1 VAGTGHSA
9 PETRAPET
17 RAPETRAPETRA
29 PETRAPET
37 TALPIDLAAALDAAA
52 GSVEFEPALGIP
64 WQSGL
69 DPLTGLADRRWF
81 LRAVAVSDGSAS
93 GAADD
98 VGIIAVRING
108 LRSLLVSHGR
118 VAADGV
124 LLLAAE
130 VLHGW
135 SRGDDLAARLGVDSF
150 GILAHTDAAGLAA
163 TAARLRVKLADAGV
177 SATIGSA
184 MRAAQGG
191 ASEAL
196 RTANRDVGRGN
207 GTRRADEAAASRAI
221 RGASAGTAAQ
231 VIQAQATG
239 ILMQWHH
246 CGADRA
252 RLELAYQAHEM
263 GIPVT
268 SMARLLVAVASG
280 APLSDQDAA
289 HGIDLE
295 RSTRLAANVR
305 AGLTPHPSTIG
316 GERSSTDGVGDDST
330 YTPSR
335 QMQPVWSVRPPN
347 SASGLLS
354 LAGADASTRAE
365 DLLLAGRYRGAAD
378 PSGSGGDWF
387 DAFILPDGTAALVLG
402 DVAGHDTLAA
412 TTMMQLRTLLRG
424 FAVTHEMAP
433 SEVLRRL
440 DVFFAQLDL
449 DLLATAFFAW
459 VHPHPDGGLVLRWCN
474 AGHLPPLVLATDGET
489 VILES
494 RNDLLLGLGLDT
506 SRADLSLRLPAGST
520 LLMYSD
526 GLIET
531 RNADLDH
538 GLDRLRSAA
547 RSLATLDVAELC
559 DELVSVMVGVST
571 HDDVT
576 VLAVRIPR

>member
-1 VAGTGHSA
+1 MAGTGH
-9 PETRAPET
+9 RAPEV
-17 RAPETRAPETRA
+17 AV
-29 PETRAPET
+29 
-37 TALPIDLAAALDAAA
+37 TALWGAPA

-81 LRAVAVSDGSAS
+81 LRAVAVADGSAS

-98 VGIIAVRING
+98 VGIIAVRMIG
-108 LRSLLVSHGR
+108 LRSVLVSHGR

-163 TAARLRVKLADAGV
+163 TAARLRTKLADAGV

-196 RTANRDVGRGN
+196 RTTNRDVGKSN

-239 ILMQWHH
+239 ILMQWHR

-289 HGIDLE
+289 YGIDLE

-305 AGLTPHPSTIG
+305 AGLASRTSTIR
-316 GERSSTDGVGDDST
+316 GERWAPEGARDDSA

-335 QMQPVWSVRPPN
+335 HTQPVWSVRPPN

-354 LAGADASTRAE
+354 LAG
-365 DLLLAGRYRGAAD
+365 
-378 PSGSGGDWF
+378 
-387 DAFILPDGTAALVLG
+387 
-402 DVAGHDTLAA
+402 
-412 TTMMQLRTLLRG
+412 
-424 FAVTHEMAP
+424 
-433 SEVLRRL
+433 
-440 DVFFAQLDL
+440 
-449 DLLATAFFAW
+449 
-459 VHPHPDGGLVLRWCN
+459 
-474 AGHLPPLVLATDGET
+474 
-489 VILES
+489 
-494 RNDLLLGLGLDT
+494 
-506 SRADLSLRLPAGST
+506 
-520 LLMYSD
+520 
-526 GLIET
+526 
-531 RNADLDH
+531 
-538 GLDRLRSAA
+538 
-547 RSLATLDVAELC
+547 
-559 DELVSVMVGVST
+559 
-571 HDDVT
+571 
-576 VLAVRIPR
+576 

>member
-1 VAGTGHSA
+1 MAGIGHGA
-9 PETRAPET
+9 AK
-17 RAPETRAPETRA
+17 
-29 PETRAPET
+29 
-37 TALPIDLAAALDAAA
+37 AAADAPRDVHA
-52 GSVEFEPALGIP
+52 GSVDFEPTLGIP

-81 LRAVAVSDGSAS
+81 LRAVAVADGSANGDDS
-93 GAADD
+93 QADD

-118 VAADGV
+118 VARDGV

-150 GILAHTDAAGLAA
+150 GILAHTDAPGLTA
-163 TAARLRVKLADAGV
+163 TAARLRTKLADAGV
-177 SATIGSA
+177 SATVSAA

-196 RTANRDVGRGN
+196 RTANRDLSKGN

-263 GIPVT
+263 GLPVT

-280 APLSDQDAA
+280 APLDDVDAA

-305 AGLTPHPSTIG
+305 ARMTPTTLTSDADQTAS
-316 GERSSTDGVGDDST
+316 EGVGDDGA

-354 LAGADASTRAE
+354 LAGPDASIRAE

-402 DVAGHDTLAA
+402 DVAGHDALAA
-412 TTMMQLRTLLRG
+412 TTMMQLRTVLRG

-440 DVFFAQLDL
+440 DLFFAQLDL
-449 DLLATAFFAW
+449 DLLATAFFGW
-459 VHPHPDGGLVLRWCN
+459 VHPDSAGGLVLRWCN
-474 AGHLPPLVLATDGET
+474 AGHLPPLVVAADGEA
-489 VILES
+489 VVLES
-494 RNDLLLGLGLDT
+494 RNDLLLGLGLET

-520 LLMYSD
+520 LLLYSD

-531 RNADLDH
+531 RNADIDH
-538 GLDRLRSAA
+538 GLDRLRVAA
-547 RSLATLDVAELC
+547 SLVASLDVAELC
-559 DELVSVMVGVST
+559 DELVSAMVGVSP

-576 VLAVRIPR
+576 VLAVRIPS

>member
-1 VAGTGHSA
+1 MAGAEQSA
-9 PETRAPET
+9 AD
-17 RAPETRAPETRA
+17 ANLG
-29 PETRAPET
+29 
-37 TALPIDLAAALDAAA
+37 ALRDVSASSID
-52 GSVEFEPALGIP
+52 FEPTLGIP

-81 LRAVAVSDGSAS
+81 LRAVAVSDGSDS
-93 GAADD
+93 RDDSQADD

-108 LRSLLVSHGR
+108 LRSLRTSHGQ
-118 VAADGV
+118 VAADG
-124 LLLAAE
+124 LLLLVAE

-150 GILAHTDAAGLAA
+150 GVLAHTDALGLAA
-163 TAARLRVKLADAGV
+163 TAARLRTKLADAGV

-196 RTANRDVGRGN
+196 RTANRDVGKSN

-239 ILMQWHH
+239 ILMQWHR

-263 GIPVT
+263 GLPVT
-268 SMARLLVAVASG
+268 SMARLLIAVASG
-280 APLSDQDAA
+280 APLSDHDAA
-289 HGIDLE
+289 YGIDLE
-295 RSTRLAANVR
+295 RSTRLAANIR
-305 AGLTPHPSTIG
+305 AGVAPQRSTS
-316 GERSSTDGVGDDST
+316 RSGQTEVVGDDGA

-335 QMQPVWSVRPPN
+335 QMQPIWSVRPPN
-347 SASGLLS
+347 SAIGLLS
-354 LAGADASTRAE
+354 LAGPDTSIRSE
-365 DLLLAGRYRGAAD
+365 DLLLAGRYRGAAN
-378 PSGSGGDWF
+378 PSSSGGDWF

-402 DVAGHDTLAA
+402 DVAGHDALAA

-440 DVFFAQLDL
+440 DVFFAHLDL
-449 DLLATAFFAW
+449 DLLATAFFGW
-459 VHPHPDGGLVLRWCN
+459 VYPDPAGGLVLRWCN
-474 AGHLPPLVLATDGET
+474 AGHLPPVVVAADGET
-489 VILES
+489 VILET
-494 RNDLLLGLGLDT
+494 RNDLLLGLGLET
-506 SRADLSLRLPAGST
+506 SRADLSLRLEAGST
-520 LLMYSD
+520 LLLYSD

-538 GLDRLRSAA
+538 GVERLRAAA
-547 RSLATLDVAELC
+547 RSVAMLDVAELC
-559 DELVSVMVGVST
+559 DQLVSAMVGVSP

-576 VLAVRIPR
+576 VLAVRIPN

>member
-1 VAGTGHSA
+1 VAGTGHGARNADA
-9 PETRAPET
+9 P
-17 RAPETRAPETRA
+17 
-29 PETRAPET
+29 
-37 TALPIDLAAALDAAA
+37 ALPEALA
-52 GSVEFEPALGIP
+52 GSTDFEPTLGIP

-81 LRAVAVSDGSAS
+81 LRAVAVSDGSDS
-93 GAADD
+93 GSADD

-108 LRSLLVSHGR
+108 LRSLRVSHGQ

-150 GILAHTDAAGLAA
+150 GILAHTDAQGLVA
-163 TAARLRVKLADAGV
+163 TAARLRTKLADAGV

-196 RTANRDVGRGN
+196 RTANRDVDKGN
-207 GTRRADEAAASRAI
+207 GTRRADEAAATRAI

-239 ILMQWHH
+239 ILMQWHR

-263 GIPVT
+263 GLPVT

-295 RSTRLAANVR
+295 RSSRLAANIR
-305 AGLTPHPSTIG
+305 AGLAPPTST
-316 GERSSTDGVGDDST
+316 TDDDQIADEGVGDDGA

-354 LAGADASTRAE
+354 LAGPDASIRAE
-365 DLLLAGRYRGAAD
+365 DLLLAGRYRGAAN

-402 DVAGHDTLAA
+402 DVAGHDALAA

-440 DVFFAQLDL
+440 DVFFAHLDL

-459 VHPHPDGGLVLRWCN
+459 VHPDPAGGLVLRWCN
-474 AGHLPPLVLATDGET
+474 AGHLPPLVVAADGEA
-489 VILES
+489 VVLES
-494 RNDLLLGLGLDT
+494 RHDLLLGLGLET
-506 SRADLSLRLPAGST
+506 SRADLSLPLPAGST
-520 LLMYSD
+520 LLLYSD

-538 GLDRLRSAA
+538 GLERLRTAA
-547 RSLATLDVAELC
+547 RSVATLDVAELC
-559 DELVSVMVGVST
+559 DELVSAMVGVSP

-576 VLAVRIPR
+576 VLAVRIPG

>member
-1 VAGTGHSA
+1 VAGKEHG
-9 PETRAPET
+9 
-17 RAPETRAPETRA
+17 
-29 PETRAPET
+29 
-37 TALPIDLAAALDAAA
+37 ALEADIAALRD
-52 GSVEFEPALGIP
+52 GSAESVDFEPTLGIP

-81 LRAVAVSDGSAS
+81 LRAVAVSDGSDS
-93 GAADD
+93 GGDSQADD

-108 LRSLLVSHGR
+108 LRSLRVTHGQ

-124 LLLAAE
+124 LLLVAE

-150 GILAHTDAAGLAA
+150 GILAHTDAVGLAA
-163 TAARLRVKLADAGV
+163 AAARLRTKLADAGV

-191 ASEAL
+191 ASQAL
-196 RTANRDVGRGN
+196 RTANRDVGKSN
-207 GTRRADEAAASRAI
+207 GTRRADETAASRAI
-221 RGASAGTAAQ
+221 RGVNAGTAAQ

-239 ILMQWHH
+239 ILMQWHR

-263 GIPVT
+263 GLPVT
-268 SMARLLVAVASG
+268 SMARLLIAVASG
-280 APLSDQDAA
+280 VPLSDQDAA
-289 HGIDLE
+289 YGLDLE

-305 AGLTPHPSTIG
+305 ADMAPHASPSSDAQVAN
-316 GERSSTDGVGDDST
+316 EDVDDDGA

-354 LAGADASTRAE
+354 LAGPDASIRAE
-365 DLLLAGRYRGAAD
+365 DLLLAGRYRGAAS

-402 DVAGHDTLAA
+402 DVAGHDALAA

-440 DVFFAQLDL
+440 DVFFAHLDL
-449 DLLATAFFAW
+449 DLLATAFFGW
-459 VHPHPDGGLVLRWCN
+459 VHPDPAGGLVLRWCN
-474 AGHLPPLVLATDGET
+474 AGHLPPLVVGADGET
-489 VILES
+489 VLLES
-494 RNDLLLGLGLDT
+494 RHDLLLGLGLET
-506 SRADLSLRLPAGST
+506 SRADLSLRLEAGST
-520 LLMYSD
+520 LLLYSD

-538 GLDRLRSAA
+538 GLDRLRTAA
-547 RSLATLDVAELC
+547 RSVATLDVAELC
-559 DELVSVMVGVST
+559 DELVSAMVGVSP

>member
-1 VAGTGHSA
+1 VAGTGHGA
-9 PETRAPET
+9 PEVDVAAP
-17 RAPETRAPETRA
+17 RDVLAG
-29 PETRAPET
+29 
-37 TALPIDLAAALDAAA
+37 PID
-52 GSVEFEPALGIP
+52 FEPALGIP

-81 LRAVAVSDGSAS
+81 LRAVAVTDGSGS

-108 LRSLLVSHGR
+108 LRGLLVSHGH
-118 VAADGV
+118 VAVDGV

-150 GILAHTDAAGLAA
+150 GILAHTDADGLAA
-163 TAARLRVKLADAGV
+163 TAARLRTKLADAGV
-177 SATIGSA
+177 SATVGSA
-184 MRAAQGG
+184 MRAAHGG
-191 ASEAL
+191 TSQAL
-196 RTANRDVGRGN
+196 RTANRDVGRVNGEVN

-263 GIPVT
+263 GLPVT
-268 SMARLLVAVASG
+268 AMARLLVAVASG
-280 APLSDQDAA
+280 APLTDQDAA

-295 RSTRLAANVR
+295 RSTRLAANIR
-305 AGLTPHPSTIG
+305 ASLAPGMSIARGDQTAT
-316 GERSSTDGVGDDST
+316 EDADDGA
-330 YTPSR
+330 YTPSH
-335 QMQPVWSVRPPN
+335 QVQPVWSVRPPN

-354 LAGADASTRAE
+354 LTVPGTSTRAE
-365 DLLLAGRYRGAAD
+365 DLLLAGRYRGVAH

-402 DVAGHDTLAA
+402 DVAGHDALAA

-424 FAVTHEMAP
+424 FAVSREIAP

-440 DVFFAQLDL
+440 DIFFAQLDL
-449 DLLATAFFAW
+449 DLLATAFFGW
-459 VHPHPDGGLVLRWCN
+459 VHPDPAGGLVLRWCN
-474 AGHLPPLVLATDGET
+474 AGHLPPLVIAADGEA
-489 VILES
+489 VVLES
-494 RNDLLLGLGLDT
+494 RNDLLLGLGLET
-506 SRADLSLRLPAGST
+506 SRSDLSLRLPAAST
-520 LLMYSD
+520 LLLYSD

-531 RNADLDH
+531 RSADLDH
-538 GLDRLRSAA
+538 GVERLRVAA

-559 DELVSVMVGVST
+559 DELVSAMVGVSRN
-571 HDDVT
+571 DDVT

>member
-1 VAGTGHSA
+1 VAGAEQSA
-9 PETRAPET
+9 AD
-17 RAPETRAPETRA
+17 ANLG
-29 PETRAPET
+29 
-37 TALPIDLAAALDAAA
+37 ALRDVSASSID
-52 GSVEFEPALGIP
+52 FEPTLGIP

-81 LRAVAVSDGSAS
+81 LRAVAVSDGSDS
-93 GAADD
+93 RDDSQADD

-108 LRSLLVSHGR
+108 LRSLRTSHGQ
-118 VAADGV
+118 VAADG
-124 LLLAAE
+124 LLLLVAE

-150 GILAHTDAAGLAA
+150 GVLAHTDALGLAA
-163 TAARLRVKLADAGV
+163 TAARLRTKLADAGV

-196 RTANRDVGRGN
+196 RTANRDVGKSN

-239 ILMQWHH
+239 ILMQWHR

-263 GIPVT
+263 GLPVT
-268 SMARLLVAVASG
+268 SMARLLIAVASG
-280 APLSDQDAA
+280 APLSDHDAA
-289 HGIDLE
+289 YGIDLE
-295 RSTRLAANVR
+295 RSTRLAANIR
-305 AGLTPHPSTIG
+305 AGVAPQRSTS
-316 GERSSTDGVGDDST
+316 RSGQTEVVGDDGA

-335 QMQPVWSVRPPN
+335 QMQPIWSVRPPN
-347 SASGLLS
+347 SAIGLLS
-354 LAGADASTRAE
+354 LAGPDTSIRSE
-365 DLLLAGRYRGAAD
+365 DLLLAGRYRGAAN
-378 PSGSGGDWF
+378 PSSSGGDWF

-402 DVAGHDTLAA
+402 DVAGHDALAA

-440 DVFFAQLDL
+440 DVFFAHLDL
-449 DLLATAFFAW
+449 DLLATAFFGW
-459 VHPHPDGGLVLRWCN
+459 VYPDPAGGLVLRWCN
-474 AGHLPPLVLATDGET
+474 AGHLPPVVVAADGET
-489 VILES
+489 VILET
-494 RNDLLLGLGLDT
+494 RNDLLLGLGLET
-506 SRADLSLRLPAGST
+506 SRADLSLRLEAGST
-520 LLMYSD
+520 LLLYSD

-538 GLDRLRSAA
+538 GVERLRAAA
-547 RSLATLDVAELC
+547 RSVAMLDVAELC
-559 DELVSVMVGVST
+559 DQLVSAMVGVSP

-576 VLAVRIPR
+576 VLAVRIPN

>member
-1 VAGTGHSA
+1 MAGKEH
-9 PETRAPET
+9 R
-17 RAPETRAPETRA
+17 
-29 PETRAPET
+29 
-37 TALPIDLAAALDAAA
+37 ALDEDANALRDVSA
-52 GSVEFEPALGIP
+52 NSVDFEPTLGIP

-81 LRAVAVSDGSAS
+81 LRAVAVSDGSDS
-93 GAADD
+93 GGDSHADD

-108 LRSLLVSHGR
+108 MRSLRVSHGQ

-124 LLLAAE
+124 LLLVAE

-135 SRGDDLAARLGVDSF
+135 SRGEDLAARLGVDSF
-150 GILAHTDAAGLAA
+150 GILAHTDSEGLSA
-163 TAARLRVKLADAGV
+163 TAARLRTKLADAGV

-184 MRAAQGG
+184 MRAATGG

-196 RTANRDVGRGN
+196 RTANRDVGKGN

-239 ILMQWHH
+239 ILMQWHR

-263 GIPVT
+263 GLPVT
-268 SMARLLVAVASG
+268 SMARLLIAVASG
-280 APLSDQDAA
+280 EPLSEQDAA
-289 HGIDLE
+289 YGIDLE
-295 RSTRLAANVR
+295 RSTRLADNVR
-305 AGLTPHPSTIG
+305 AGTAPHRTAG
-316 GERSSTDGVGDDST
+316 QAAHAATDTAADDGA

-335 QMQPVWSVRPPN
+335 QMQPIWSVRPPN

-354 LAGADASTRAE
+354 LAGPDASIRSE
-365 DLLLAGRYRGAAD
+365 DLLLAGRYRGAAS

-402 DVAGHDTLAA
+402 DVAGHDALAA

-440 DVFFAQLDL
+440 DVFFAHLDL
-449 DLLATAFFAW
+449 DLLATAFFGW
-459 VHPHPDGGLVLRWCN
+459 VHPDPAGGLVLRWCN
-474 AGHLPPLVLATDGET
+474 AGHLPPLVVGADGET
-489 VILES
+489 VILET
-494 RNDLLLGLGLDT
+494 RNDLLLGLGLETKRCRPVAATRSGQHPPVVQRWADRDPQRRPR
-506 SRADLSLRLPAGST
+506 SRPRAVAG
-520 LLMYSD
+520 
-526 GLIET
+526 
-531 RNADLDH
+531 
-538 GLDRLRSAA
+538 AA
-547 RSLATLDVAELC
+547 RTVATLDVAELC
-559 DELVSVMVGVST
+559 DELVSAMVGISA

-576 VLAVRIPR
+576 LLAVRIPH

>member
-1 VAGTGHSA
+1 VPRDAQSGS
-9 PETRAPET
+9 
-17 RAPETRAPETRA
+17 
-29 PETRAPET
+29 
-37 TALPIDLAAALDAAA
+37 LA
-52 GSVEFEPALGIP
+52 FELALGIP

-81 LRAVAVSDGSAS
+81 LRAVAVSDGSAN
-93 GAADD
+93 GTDAQADD

-108 LRSLLVSHGR
+108 LRSLLASHGR
-118 VAADGV
+118 VGVDGV

-150 GILAHTDAAGLAA
+150 GILAHTDAEGLAA
-163 TAARLRVKLADAGV
+163 TVARLRIKLADAGI
-177 SATIGSA
+177 SATIGFA

-196 RTANRDVGRGN
+196 RTANRHVDKSN

-221 RGASAGTAAQ
+221 RGASAGNAAQ

-239 ILMQWHH
+239 ILMHWHH

-263 GIPVT
+263 GLPVT

-295 RSTRLAANVR
+295 RSARLAANIR
-305 AGLTPHPSTIG
+305 ASLAPRPAATGSEHAA
-316 GERSSTDGVGDDST
+316 TDGVGDDGT
-330 YTPSR
+330 YTPGR
-335 QMQPVWSVRPPN
+335 QLHPVWSVRSPN
-347 SASGLLS
+347 SASGPLS
-354 LAGADASTRAE
+354 LAGPDASTRAE
-365 DLLLAGRYRGAAD
+365 DLLLAGRYRGAAN

-402 DVAGHDTLAA
+402 DVAGHDALAA

-433 SEVLRRL
+433 SDVLGRL
-440 DVFFAQLDL
+440 DRFFAQLDL

-459 VHPHPDGGLVLRWCN
+459 VHPDPAGGLLLRWCN
-474 AGHLPPLVLATDGET
+474 AGHLPPLLLSADGEA
-489 VILES
+489 VVLES
-494 RNDLLLGLGLDT
+494 RNDLLLGLGLETD
-506 SRADLSLRLPAGST
+506 RADLSLRLPAGST
-520 LLMYSD
+520 LLLYSD

-538 GLDRLRSAA
+538 GLERLRTAA
-547 RSLATLDVAELC
+547 RGVAGLDVAELC
-559 DELVSVMVGVST
+559 DELVSAMVGVSQ

>member
-1 VAGTGHSA
+1 MLG
-9 PETRAPET
+9 
-17 RAPETRAPETRA
+17 
-29 PETRAPET
+29 
-37 TALPIDLAAALDAAA
+37 DAQPD
-52 GSVEFEPALGIP
+52 SVDFEPALGIP

-81 LRAVAVSDGSAS
+81 LRAVAVADGSLGGTAQ
-93 GAADD
+93 ADD

-150 GILAHTDAAGLAA
+150 GVLAHTDAAGLAA
-163 TAARLRVKLADAGV
+163 TASRLRTKLADAGV

-196 RTANRDVGRGN
+196 RTANRDIGKVT

-263 GIPVT
+263 GLPVT

-280 APLSDQDAA
+280 APLSEQDAA
-289 HGIDLE
+289 YGIDLE
-295 RSTRLAANVR
+295 RSTRLAANVSAGLAPAPAKDAGQEAEGDR
-305 AGLTPHPSTIG
+305 AGDDRAG
-316 GERSSTDGVGDDST
+316 DDRAGDDRAGDDRAGDDGAGDDSA

-347 SASGLLS
+347 SASGL
-354 LAGADASTRAE
+354 AVV
-365 DLLLAGRYRGAAD
+365 
-378 PSGSGGDWF
+378 GG
-387 DAFILPDGTAALVLG
+387 P
-402 DVAGHDTLAA
+402 
-412 TTMMQLRTLLRG
+412 
-424 FAVTHEMAP
+424 
-433 SEVLRRL
+433 
-440 DVFFAQLDL
+440 
-449 DLLATAFFAW
+449 
-459 VHPHPDGGLVLRWCN
+459 
-474 AGHLPPLVLATDGET
+474 
-489 VILES
+489 
-494 RNDLLLGLGLDT
+494 
-506 SRADLSLRLPAGST
+506 
-520 LLMYSD
+520 
-526 GLIET
+526 
-531 RNADLDH
+531 
-538 GLDRLRSAA
+538 
-547 RSLATLDVAELC
+547 
-559 DELVSVMVGVST
+559 
-571 HDDVT
+571 
-576 VLAVRIPR
+576 

>member
-1 VAGTGHSA
+1 VAATGQGA
-9 PETRAPET
+9 PDEA
-17 RAPETRAPETRA
+17 
-29 PETRAPET
+29 
-37 TALPIDLAAALDAAA
+37 IAALRDMSA
-52 GSVEFEPALGIP
+52 GSIDFEPALGIP

-81 LRAVAVSDGSAS
+81 LRAVAVSDGSDGGVDS
-93 GAADD
+93 HADD

-108 LRSLLVSHGR
+108 LRSLRVSHGQ

-124 LLLAAE
+124 LLLVAE

-150 GILAHTDAAGLAA
+150 GVLAHTDAAGLAA
-163 TAARLRVKLADAGV
+163 TAARLRTKLADAGV

-196 RTANRDVGRGN
+196 RTANRDVGKGN
-207 GTRRADEAAASRAI
+207 GTRRADEGAASRAI

-239 ILMQWHH
+239 ILMQWHR

-268 SMARLLVAVASG
+268 SMARLLIAVASG
-280 APLSDQDAA
+280 EPLSDQDAA
-289 HGIDLE
+289 YGIDLE
-295 RSTRLAANVR
+295 RSTRLAANVTAGMPRGTR
-305 AGLTPHPSTIG
+305 AGHGDHIAA
-316 GERSSTDGVGDDST
+316 GDDDA

-347 SASGLLS
+347 TASGLLS
-354 LAGADASTRAE
+354 LAGPDASSRAE
-365 DLLLAGRYRGAAD
+365 DLLLAGRYRGAAS

-402 DVAGHDTLAA
+402 DVAGHDALAA
-412 TTMMQLRTLLRG
+412 TTMMQLRTLLRS
-424 FAVTHEMAP
+424 FAVTHEIAP

-440 DVFFAQLDL
+440 DVFFAHLDL
-449 DLLATAFFAW
+449 DLLATAFFGW
-459 VHPHPDGGLVLRWCN
+459 VHPDPAGGLVLRWCN
-474 AGHLPPLVLATDGET
+474 AGHLPPLVVGADGET
-489 VILES
+489 VVLET
-494 RNDLLLGLGLDT
+494 RNDLLLGLGLET
-506 SRADLSLRLPAGST
+506 KRADLSLRLEAGST
-520 LLMYSD
+520 LLLYSD

-531 RNADLDH
+531 RKADLDH
-538 GLDRLRSAA
+538 GVERLRAAA
-547 RSLATLDVAELC
+547 RAVAMLDVAELC
-559 DELVSVMVGVST
+559 DELVSAMVGVSAR
-571 HDDVT
+571 DDVT
-576 VLAVRIPR
+576 VLAVRIPLS

>member
-1 VAGTGHSA
+1 MAGIGQGA
-9 PETRAPET
+9 PEPHVASLRDVSVGS
-17 RAPETRAPETRA
+17 
-29 PETRAPET
+29 
-37 TALPIDLAAALDAAA
+37 ID
-52 GSVEFEPALGIP
+52 FEPTLGIP

-81 LRAVAVSDGSAS
+81 LRAVAVSDGSDS
-93 GAADD
+93 GGDAQADD

-108 LRSLLVSHGR
+108 LRSLRVTHGQ

-124 LLLAAE
+124 LLLVAE

-150 GILAHTDAAGLAA
+150 GVLAHTDAAGLSA
-163 TAARLRVKLADAGV
+163 TAARLRTKLADAGV

-191 ASEAL
+191 ASQAL
-196 RTANRDVGRGN
+196 RTANRDVGKGN

-239 ILMQWHH
+239 ILMQWHR

-263 GIPVT
+263 GLPVT
-268 SMARLLVAVASG
+268 SMARLLIAVASG
-280 APLSDQDAA
+280 ATLSDQDAA
-289 HGIDLE
+289 YGIDLD

-305 AGLTPHPSTIG
+305 AATAPRTSTGHGDQTATP
-316 GERSSTDGVGDDST
+316 DVGDDGA

-354 LAGADASTRAE
+354 LAGPDASIRSE
-365 DLLLAGRYRGAAD
+365 DLLLAGRYRGAAS

-402 DVAGHDTLAA
+402 DVAGHDALAA

-424 FAVTHEMAP
+424 FAVTHDMAP

-440 DVFFAQLDL
+440 DVFFAHLDL
-449 DLLATAFFAW
+449 DLLATAFFGW
-459 VHPHPDGGLVLRWCN
+459 VHPDPAGGLVLRWCN
-474 AGHLPPLVLATDGET
+474 AGHLPPLVVGADGET
-489 VILES
+489 VILET
-494 RNDLLLGLGLDT
+494 RNDLLLGLGLET
-506 SRADLSLRLPAGST
+506 SRADLSLRLEAGST
-520 LLMYSD
+520 LLLYSD

-538 GLDRLRSAA
+538 GLERLQAAA
-547 RSLATLDVAELC
+547 RSVATLDVAELC
-559 DELVSVMVGVST
+559 DELVSAMVGVSA

-576 VLAVRIPR
+576 VLAVRIPH

>member
-9 PETRAPET
+9 REA
-17 RAPETRAPETRA
+17 
-29 PETRAPET
+29 
-37 TALPIDLAAALDAAA
+37 DVAALRDMRAAP
-52 GSVEFEPALGIP
+52 VDFEPTLGIP

-81 LRAVAVSDGSAS
+81 LRAVAVSDGSAT

-108 LRSLLVSHGR
+108 LRGLMASHGC

-150 GILAHTDAAGLAA
+150 GILAHTDAAGLTA
-163 TAARLRVKLADAGV
+163 TAARLRTKLAAAGV

-196 RTANRDVGRGN
+196 RTANRDVGKSD
-207 GTRRADEAAASRAI
+207 GTRRGDEAAASRAI
-221 RGASAGTAAQ
+221 RGARAGSAAQ
-231 VIQAQATG
+231 VLQAQATG

-263 GIPVT
+263 GLPVT

-280 APLSDQDAA
+280 AQLSDQDAA
-289 HGIDLE
+289 YGIDLE

-305 AGLTPHPSTIG
+305 AGVAPRTFTTR
-316 GERSSTDGVGDDST
+316 GEQIATAGVGDDSA
-330 YTPSR
+330 YTPSL

-347 SASGLLS
+347 SARGLLS
-354 LAGADASTRAE
+354 LAGTDASTRAE
-365 DLLLAGRYRGAAD
+365 DLLLAGRYRGAANS
-378 PSGSGGDWF
+378 SGSGGDWF

-402 DVAGHDTLAA
+402 DVAGHDALAA

-440 DVFFAQLDL
+440 DVFFAHLDL
-449 DLLATAFFAW
+449 DLLATAFFGW
-459 VHPHPDGGLVLRWCN
+459 VHPDPAGGLVLRWCN
-474 AGHLPPLVLATDGET
+474 AGHLPPVVLAPNGET
-489 VILES
+489 VVLDS
-494 RNDLLLGLGLDT
+494 RNDLLLGLGLET
-506 SRADLSLRLPAGST
+506 TRADLSLRLPAAST
-520 LLMYSD
+520 LLLYSD

-531 RNADLDH
+531 RGADLDH
-538 GLDRLRSAA
+538 GLDRLRTAA

-559 DELVSVMVGVST
+559 DELVSAMVGVST

-576 VLAVRIPR
+576 VLAVRIPG

>member
-1 VAGTGHSA
+1 VS
-9 PETRAPET
+9 
-17 RAPETRAPETRA
+17 
-29 PETRAPET
+29 
-37 TALPIDLAAALDAAA
+37 A
-52 GSVEFEPALGIP
+52 GSADFEATVGIP

-81 LRAVAVSDGSAS
+81 LRAVAVSDGSDS
-93 GAADD
+93 GGDSQADD

-108 LRSLLVSHGR
+108 LPSLRVSHGQ

-124 LLLAAE
+124 LLLVAE

-163 TAARLRVKLADAGV
+163 TAARLRTKLADAGV

-196 RTANRDVGRGN
+196 RTANRDVGKGN
-207 GTRRADEAAASRAI
+207 GTRRADEAAASRAV

-239 ILMQWHH
+239 VLMQWHR

-263 GIPVT
+263 GLPVT
-268 SMARLLVAVASG
+268 SMARLLIAVASG

-289 HGIDLE
+289 YGIDLE
-295 RSTRLAANVR
+295 RSTRLAANVSADFAAPR
-305 AGLTPHPSTIG
+305 STSPG
-316 GERSSTDGVGDDST
+316 VQLDAEDVNDDGA
-330 YTPSR
+330 YTRSR

-347 SASGLLS
+347 SAIGLLS
-354 LAGADASTRAE
+354 LTGPDASIRSE
-365 DLLLAGRYRGAAD
+365 DLLLAGRYRGAAN
-378 PSGSGGDWF
+378 PSSSGGDWF

-402 DVAGHDTLAA
+402 DVAGHDALAA

-424 FAVTHEMAP
+424 YAVTYEMAP

-440 DVFFAQLDL
+440 DVFFAHLDL
-449 DLLATAFFAW
+449 DLLATAFFGW
-459 VHPHPDGGLVLRWCN
+459 VHPDPAGGLVLRWCN
-474 AGHLPPLVLATDGET
+474 AGHLPPLLVAADGET
-489 VILES
+489 VILET
-494 RNDLLLGLGLDT
+494 RNDLLLGLGLET
-506 SRADLSLRLPAGST
+506 SRADLSLRLAAGST
-520 LLMYSD
+520 LLLYSD

-538 GLDRLRSAA
+538 GLDRLRTAA
-547 RSLATLDVAELC
+547 RSVAALDVAELC
-559 DELVSVMVGVST
+559 DELVSAMVGASP

-576 VLAVRIPR
+576 VLAVRIPQ

>member
-1 VAGTGHSA
+1 VAGTGHGA
-9 PETRAPET
+9 QEA
-17 RAPETRAPETRA
+17 
-29 PETRAPET
+29 
-37 TALPIDLAAALDAAA
+37 DVAALRNAQVGRVD
-52 GSVEFEPALGIP
+52 FEPSLGIP

-93 GAADD
+93 GDDSETDD

-108 LRSLLVSHGR
+108 LRGLLVSHGR

-163 TAARLRVKLADAGV
+163 TAARLRAKLSDAGV
-177 SATIGSA
+177 SATIGAA
-184 MRAAQGG
+184 MRAAHGG
-191 ASEAL
+191 ATEAL

-207 GTRRADEAAASRAI
+207 GTRRADDEAAASRAI

-263 GIPVT
+263 GLPVT

-295 RSTRLAANVR
+295 RSTRLAANIN
-305 AGLTPHPSTIG
+305 AGVSPNGSTARG
-316 GERSSTDGVGDDST
+316 TSGTADDQTAPQGTADDGV

-335 QMQPVWSVRPPN
+335 QMQPIWSVRPPN

-354 LAGADASTRAE
+354 LAGSDASIRSE
-365 DLLLAGRYRGAAD
+365 DLLLAGRYRGAAN

-402 DVAGHDTLAA
+402 DVAGHDALAA

-424 FAVTHEMAP
+424 FAVTHDVAP

-440 DVFFAQLDL
+440 DRFFAQLDL
-449 DLLATAFFAW
+449 DLLATAFFGW
-459 VHPHPDGGLVLRWCN
+459 VHPDPAGGLVLRWCN
-474 AGHLPPLVLATDGET
+474 AGHLPPVVLAAGGET
-489 VILES
+489 VVLES
-494 RNDLLLGLGLDT
+494 RDDLLLGLGIET
-506 SRADLSLRLPAGST
+506 NRADLSLRLPAGST
-520 LLMYSD
+520 LLLYSD

-538 GLDRLRSAA
+538 GLGRLRDAA
-547 RSLATLDVAELC
+547 RPLATLDVAELC
-559 DELVSVMVGVST
+559 DELVSAMVGVSV

-576 VLAVRIPR
+576 VLAVRIPA